1 MTEAHEDLDA
11 RIRRVDPDRWL
22 ATRFI
27 EDPHRRADVIALYAL
42 NDELARIPSAVTQP
56 MLGEIRFAWWREAIE
71 DVFEGRM
78 PRAHPVTLALSAAI
92 RRRDLPRALL
102 EGLIDARERDLDPAP
117 FADEA
122 ETLGYIDGTA
132 GALAALAAKVL
143 DPGADPH
150 AVRSVA
156 RAWGLAGL
164 HRLEIATGQARL
176 PTAVTANLAGQVA
189 RAVKAARDEL
199 RTLSVAAFP
208 AVAYVALAAPYARG
222 RTPSDLMKRL
232 RVTAAVATGRL

>member
-11 RIRRVDPDRWL
+11 RIERVDPDRWL

-27 EDPHRRADVIALYAL
+27 DDPDKRADVLALYAL

-78 PRAHPVTLALSAAI
+78 PRAHPVTLALSTAI
-92 RRRDLPRALL
+92 KRRGLPRPLL
-102 EGLIDARERDLDPAP
+102 EALVDARERDLDPAP
-117 FADEA
+117 FADAAEA
-122 ETLGYIDGTA
+122 LDYVDRTA

-143 DPGADPH
+143 DTSADPH
-150 AVRSVA
+150 AVRSAA

-164 HRLEIATGQARL
+164 HRL
-176 PTAVTANLAGQVA
+176 
-189 RAVKAARDEL
+189 AA
-199 RTLSVAAFP
+199 SGGP
-208 AVAYVALAAPYARG
+208 
-222 RTPSDLMKRL
+222 
-232 RVTAAVATGRL
+232 